1 MTHQGLSGTCWLH
14 SALCLAAPPGSD
26 PPSAQTIL
34 ANTTTQNRPKVCHLD
49 IPESCFFFLSCWG
62 AHRFGKT
69 CCQCSPLS
77 TRDQCY
83 CSASTH
89 SWRWRELEGRKT
101 GREWIREGSTFG
113 TGLPQL
119 PVLNEPGEHLR
130 LHEDAEE
137 AADAFRRHRL
147 AESLPLKN
155 AFPALVLSDEQGIVA
170 HGLQEE
176 ADEGLGHQAV
186 QGVVL
191 CGHRRNRWM
200 RKKTQAWTTEQVR
213 SFLVR
218 SFLNGFTLA
227 KTDFDRNLADFSN
240 KSGPSG
246 QRILCVEAVR
256 RPYWQN
262 TTVSKSVNSKKKFC
276 LSNLFELCCSESDYL
291 DFRALRNLVTSA
303 VQSWQTLFSWGLSEV
318 AFHAGHKGSLWTYCC
333 LPVSRRH

>member
-49 IPESCFFFLSCWG
+49 IPESCFFLSCWG
-62 AHRFGKT
+62 AHRYGKT
-69 CCQCSPLS
+69 CCQWSPLS

-101 GREWIREGSTFG
+101 GRGWIREGSTFG

-155 AFPALVLSDEQGIVA
+155 ALPALVLSDEQGVVA

-191 CGHRRNRWM
+191 CGHRRKWLM

-213 SFLVR
+213 SGFLMVLPKQR
-218 SFLNGFTLA
+218 QILTEIWPTFQTNLGKVDKGFYVWRA
-227 KTDFDRNLADFSN
+227 
-240 KSGPSG
+240 
-246 QRILCVEAVR
+246 ER
-256 RPYWQN
+256 RPSLQN
-262 TTVSKSVNSKKKFC
+262 TTVVKSVNYIKKQYFFLFLLVQMC
-276 LSNLFELCCSESDYL
+276 LSFVAVNLIIWTSGLWETWWLQLRTLWSRVSSRPQGVSL
-291 DFRALRNLVTSA
+291 DWL
-303 VQSWQTLFSWGLSEV
+303 
-318 AFHAGHKGSLWTYCC
+318 
-333 LPVSRRH
+333 